1 MKTTPRKSYKYSSP
15 VNRISMDSQLE
26 EYGWGSLRAMH
37 LTRQDIEHLLNGG
50 ALATDFDG
58 EFSDVILFKED
69 P

>member
-58 EFSDVILFKED
+58 EFSDVILVQEE